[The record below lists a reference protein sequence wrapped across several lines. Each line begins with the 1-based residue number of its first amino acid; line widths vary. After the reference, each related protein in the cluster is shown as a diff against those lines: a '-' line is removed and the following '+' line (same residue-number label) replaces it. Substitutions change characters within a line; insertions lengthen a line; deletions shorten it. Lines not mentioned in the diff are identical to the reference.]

1 MRTLH
6 HLSHCASIIFIP
18 GDYFSAKGDGRKKC
32 TGNAEKSCTVSG
44 VCYYPPM
51 TDIELNTIA
60 EEYKHSTI
68 RDLQELAEEGDRN
81 AEFLAWW
88 RRFERAWE
96 PVEGDY
102 KLDWWLDLC
111 LSGWMMWNG
120 NVQEGM
126 RLWYQESEKALLMH
140 HYDKR
145 KVRNVMWRVFNQS

>member
-1 MRTLH
+1 
-6 HLSHCASIIFIP
+6 
-18 GDYFSAKGDGRKKC
+18 
-32 TGNAEKSCTVSG
+32 
-44 VCYYPPM
+44 M

-96 PVEGDY
+96 PVRGDSPM
-102 KLDWWLDLC
+102 DWWLDLC

-120 NVQEGM
+120 DMKKGTS
-126 RLWYQESEKALLMH
+126 LWYEESEKALLSN
-140 HYDKR
+140 YSDKR
-145 KVRNVMWRVFNQS
+145 KVRNIMWRVFNQS